1 MRKDDYMSNITR
13 RAFLGGSVLTA
24 TSLLVAC
31 GDQAGGGAA
40 DDAKKVVRFGMGALG
55 APLDMQKN
63 GMSVAGTLTDAIF
76 EGLLTWN
83 DDLELVPTLLTAI
96 PEFEADGVTLP
107 CELLEGVKFHDG
119 SALTAADVK
128 FTFERMFDPA
138 TGAGN
143 YANYLQI
150 KGAPEML
157 AGKRDNLD
165 EGIVVADDTHFSFV
179 LSEPSAT
186 FVPGLGVF
194 YAHIFPH
201 EACAAAGDAWGV
213 GEQAIGTGKYRL
225 VSNDD
230 VTEAVFERFEDYHG
244 QTPALDEIH
253 IVYYDDPNTKLLA
266 FKNGEIDWCDVGFS
280 LYGEYKDDPD
290 YQGNL
295 YPYLPLGLQFVNLNL
310 SDPALADVRV
320 REALSLAINR
330 QELVDTI
337 MDGQGQAASG
347 FLTPQFPGFD
357 DAAPAFAY
365 DPDRA
370 RDLLKKACPDGLKL
384 DFRTRALFATV
395 AQAIQ
400 GYWTAVGVDVDLQQM
415 ENGDFMSD
423 WSAGKLQVLVNGWFA
438 DYPSGDGLLSYFE
451 SANAANHSCFYA
463 NKEFDKLV
471 AAARTE
477 LDADAQADLYR
488 QADDI
493 ASRQDYAMLPILYPH
508 YNYAA
513 KPYVLGH
520 KVGNMSF
527 NMWDIDIDTS
537 DPAYQG

>member
-1 MRKDDYMSNITR
+1 MHNVSR
-13 RAFLGGSVLTA
+13 RTFLGTSALVG
-24 TSLLVAC
+24 TSLLAAC
-31 GDQAGGGAA
+31 GNSEDSSEVPGAQ
-40 DDAKKVVRFGMGALG
+40 DGKKKVLRFGMGSLG

-63 GMSVAGTLTDAIF
+63 GMSVAGTLTNAIF

-83 DDLELVPTLLTAI
+83 DDLELEPTLLTAI

-107 CELLEGVKFHDG
+107 CELLSGVTFHDG
-119 SALTAADVK
+119 SALTAQDVK
-128 FTFERMFDPA
+128 FTFERMFNPS

-143 YANYLQI
+143 YASYTQI
-150 KGAPEML
+150 KGAQEML
-157 AGKRDNLD
+157 AGERDNLD
-165 EGIVVADDTHFSFV
+165 EGIVIDDDTHFSFV
-179 LSEPSAT
+179 LTEPSAT
-186 FVPGLGVF
+186 FVPSLGVF

-201 EACAAAGDAWGV
+201 EACAAAGDAWGTDAN
-213 GEQAIGTGKYRL
+213 AIGTGKYRL

-230 VTEAVFERFEDYHG
+230 TTEAVLTRFEGYHG
-244 QTPALDEIH
+244 ETPSLDEIRV
-253 IVYYDDPNTKLLA
+253 VYYADANTKLLA
-266 FKNGEIDWCDVGFS
+266 FKKGEIDWCDVGFS

-290 YQGNL
+290 FSGNL
-295 YPYLPLGLQFVNLNL
+295 HAYLPLGLQFVNLNL
-310 SDPALADVRV
+310 RDEHLADPRV

-357 DAAPAFAY
+357 EGADAFAY

-370 RDLLKKACPDGLKL
+370 RELLRQACPDGLAL
-384 DFRTRALFATV
+384 DLRTRALFNTV

-400 GYWTAVGVDVDLQQM
+400 GYWQAVDIDCSLQQM

-423 WSAGKLQVLVNGWFA
+423 WAAGKLQVLVNGWFA
-438 DYPSGDGLLSYFE
+438 DYPCADGLLSYFE
-451 SANAANHSCFYA
+451 TANAATHGCFYA
-463 NKEFDKLV
+463 NDEFDALM
-471 AAARTE
+471 AAARSE
-477 LDADAQADLYR
+477 LDADAQAELYR

-493 ASRQDYAMLPILYPH
+493 ASRRDFAMLPLLYPH

-527 NMWDIDIDTS
+527 DMWNVDIDAD
-537 DPAYQG
+537 DPSYQG